1 MQTNVHPKIR
11 HSLPDPELKQELKSI
26 LNFFSNS
33 EIEEMSSF
41 LDYREW
47 PTDAAVINE
56 GEKCDF
62 IGFLLKG
69 RLTLKK
75 ETSFHGK
82 YILLAILEKGATVG
96 EISMI
101 DHTRPTANAT
111 VTAIEN
117 SGLLTLTSDR
127 MDDLVKT
134 NPVLGVK
141 LLKHILSDMNKKY
154 QNTVNRLSEIL

>member
-1 MQTNVHPKIR
+1 MQTNVHPKLR
-11 HSLPDPELKQELKSI
+11 HSLPDSELKQELQSI
-26 LNFFSNS
+26 LNSFSNS
-33 EIEEMSSF
+33 EIEELSSF

-62 IGFLLKG
+62 MGFLLKG

-82 YILLAILEKGATVG
+82 YIFLAILEKGATVG
-96 EISMI
+96 EFSMI
-101 DHTRPTANAT
+101 EHTRPTAT
-111 VTAIEN
+111 VTAIKDC
-117 SGLLTLTSDR
+117 GLLTLTFDK

-134 NPVLGVK
+134 NPALGVK
-141 LLKHILSDMNKKY
+141 LLRHVLSAVNKKY
-154 QNTVNRLSEIL
+154 QNSVNRLSGIL

>member
-33 EIEEMSSF
+33 EIEE
-41 LDYREW
+41 
-47 PTDAAVINE
+47 I
-56 GEKCDF
+56 
-62 IGFLLKG
+62 
-69 RLTLKK
+69 TLKK

-117 SGLLTLTSDR
+117 SGLLTLTFDR

-134 NPVLGVK
+134 NPALGVK
-141 LLKHILSDMNKKY
+141 LLRHVLSDVNRKY
-154 QNTVNRLSEIL
+154 QNAVNRLSEIL

>member
-1 MQTNVHPKIR
+1 MQTNVHTQTR
-11 HSLPDPELKQELKSI
+11 HSLPDSELKQELKSI
-26 LNFFSNS
+26 LNSFSNS
-33 EIEEMSSF
+33 EIEELSSF

-56 GEKCDF
+56 GKKCDF
-62 IGFLLKG
+62 MGFLLKG

-96 EISMI
+96 EFSMI
-101 DHTRPTANAT
+101 EHTRPTAT
-111 VTAIEN
+111 VTAIED
-117 SGLLTLTSDR
+117 SGLLTLTSDK
-127 MDDLVKT
+127 MDALVKT

-141 LLKHILSDMNKKY
+141 LLKHVLSDMNKKY

>member
-11 HSLPDPELKQELKSI
+11 HSLPDSELKQELKSI
-26 LNFFSNS
+26 LNSFSNS
-33 EIEEMSSF
+33 EIEELSSF

-56 GEKCDF
+56 GKKCDF
-62 IGFLLKG
+62 MGFLLKG

-96 EISMI
+96 EFSMI
-101 DHTRPTANAT
+101 EHTRPTAT
-111 VTAIEN
+111 VTAIED

-134 NPVLGVK
+134 NPALGVK
-141 LLKHILSDMNKKY
+141 LLKHVLSDVNKKY
-154 QNTVNRLSEIL
+154 QNAVNRLSGIL

>member
-11 HSLPDPELKQELKSI
+11 HSLPDSELKQELKSI
-26 LNFFSNS
+26 LNSFSNS
-33 EIEEMSSF
+33 EIEELSSF

-56 GEKCDF
+56 GKKCDF
-62 IGFLLKG
+62 MGFLLKG

-96 EISMI
+96 EFSMI
-101 DHTRPTANAT
+101 EHTRPTAT
-111 VTAIEN
+111 VTAIED

-134 NPVLGVK
+134 NPALGVK
-141 LLKHILSDMNKKY
+141 LLRHVLSDVNKKY
-154 QNTVNRLSEIL
+154 QNAVNRLSGIL

>member
-1 MQTNVHPKIR
+1 MQTNVHQKIS
-11 HSLPDPELKQELKSI
+11 HSLPDSELKQELKSI

-33 EIEEMSSF
+33 EIEELSSF

-47 PTDAAVINE
+47 PTDAIVINE

-96 EISMI
+96 EFSMI
-101 DHTRPTANAT
+101 EHTCPTANAT
-111 VTAIEN
+111 VTAIED
-117 SGLLTLTSDR
+117 SGLLTLTSDK

-134 NPVLGVK
+134 NPALGVK
-141 LLKHILSDMNKKY
+141 LLRHILSDVNKKY
-154 QNTVNRLSEIL
+154 QNTVNRLSGIL

>member
-11 HSLPDPELKQELKSI
+11 HSLPDSELKQELKSI
-26 LNFFSNS
+26 LNSFSNS
-33 EIEEMSSF
+33 EIEELSSF

-56 GEKCDF
+56 GKKCDF
-62 IGFLLKG
+62 MGFLLKG

-96 EISMI
+96 EFSMI
-101 DHTRPTANAT
+101 EHTRPTAT
-111 VTAIEN
+111 VTAIED
-117 SGLLTLTSDR
+117 SGLLTLTSDI

-134 NPVLGVK
+134 NPALGVK
-141 LLKHILSDMNKKY
+141 LLRHVLSDVNKKY
-154 QNTVNRLSEIL
+154 QNAVNRLSGIL

>member
-11 HSLPDPELKQELKSI
+11 HSLPDSKLKQELKSI

-33 EIEEMSSF
+33 EIEELSSF
-41 LDYREW
+41 LNYREW

-56 GEKCDF
+56 GKKCDF
-62 IGFLLKG
+62 MGFLLKG

-96 EISMI
+96 EFSMI
-101 DHTRPTANAT
+101 EHTRPTAT
-111 VTAIEN
+111 VTAIED
-117 SGLLTLTSDR
+117 SGLLTLTSDK
-127 MDDLVKT
+127 MDALVKT

-141 LLKHILSDMNKKY
+141 LLKHVLSDVNKKY
-154 QNTVNRLSEIL
+154 QNAVNRLSGIL